1 VFASK
6 AMGDG
11 VAIVPDDGVI
21 YAPTDA
27 TVVMAY
33 PTGHA
38 IGLQTDEGIEM
49 LLHIGINTVE
59 LNGKG
64 FEILVKSGQ
73 KVRQGD
79 KLIEFDVETIRQAGY
94 DATVMQL
101 VTNMK
106 ESAQIHLED
115 KETVD
120 EKDEIMKLEWA

>member
-1 VFASK
+1 
-6 AMGDG
+6 
-11 VAIVPDDGVI
+11 
-21 YAPTDA
+21 
-27 TVVMAY
+27 
-33 PTGHA
+33 
-38 IGLQTDEGIEM
+38 
-49 LLHIGINTVE
+49 NTVE

-79 KLIEFDVETIRQAGY
+79 KLIKFDVDTIRQAGY
-94 DATVMQL
+94 DSTVMQL